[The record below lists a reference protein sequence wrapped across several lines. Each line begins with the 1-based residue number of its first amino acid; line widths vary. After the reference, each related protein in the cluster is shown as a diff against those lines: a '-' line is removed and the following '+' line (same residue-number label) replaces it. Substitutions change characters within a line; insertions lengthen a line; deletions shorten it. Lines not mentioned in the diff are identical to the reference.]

1 MEDNVVQLF
10 LEKFN
15 LIDKRFDRL
24 EGKIE
29 FMENKFEKRF
39 DDLDRRLDTVE
50 AISKESLYK
59 VNSLIESSPVIE
71 EMLQEF
77 AKANGLEYKV

>member
-39 DDLDRRLDTVE
+39 DTVE